1 MKFIFSIVLLT
12 AFVFLAGTQVMAE
25 DAKQAAPA
33 TAEQKAVEAPPTE
46 TSDVAAS
53 PTPLAEFAD
62 TTTNATEPQ
71 KTKEEKPADNSTK
84 TSRR

>member
-1 MKFIFSIVLLT
+1 
-12 AFVFLAGTQVMAE
+12 MAE

-33 TAEQKAVEAPPTE
+33 VGEQKAVEAPPTE
-46 TSDVAAS
+46 TSDVAAP
-53 PTPLAEFAD
+53 PTTLAEFAD
-62 TTTNATEPQ
+62 TTNATEPQ